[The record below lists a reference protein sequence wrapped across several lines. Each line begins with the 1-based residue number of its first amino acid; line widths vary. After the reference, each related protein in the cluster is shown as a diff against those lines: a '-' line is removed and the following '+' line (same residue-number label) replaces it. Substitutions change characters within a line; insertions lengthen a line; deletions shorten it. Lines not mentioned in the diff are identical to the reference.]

1 MSVSVELA
9 VEDPSWTTLGDLQSL
24 VERAVAAALAEE
36 GGKVA
41 EAAELSCL
49 FCDDATIRGLNRQ
62 WRGLDKPTNVLSF
75 PAAGPGSDHLL
86 GDLALAFDTT
96 AREAAEERKS
106 LADHVAHLVVHG
118 TLHLLGHDH
127 EDRSE
132 AEAMEALEV
141 RALRRLGIADP
152 YSGSVPAEDGGH
164 P

>member
-9 VEDPSWTTLGDLQSL
+9 VEDPSWMALGDLQPL
-24 VERAVAAALAEE
+24 VERAVAAALAED
-36 GGKVA
+36 G
-41 EAAELSCL
+41 AELPEATEVSCL
-49 FCDDATIRGLNRQ
+49 FCDDETIRGLNRQ
-62 WRGLDKPTNVLSF
+62 WRGLDKSTNVLSF

-86 GDLALAFDTT
+86 GDLALAFGTT
-96 AREAAEERKS
+96 AREAADDRKS

-127 EDRSE
+127 EVRAE

-141 RALRRLGIADP
+141 RALQRLGIPDP
-152 YSGSVPAEDGGH
+152 YAGSVPVDDGAR